1 MDGDRLLSTNCISGH
16 EGYIAGAI
24 ITFYLENLNVHY
36 LLNQTF
42 LAVIGKDRS
51 WPNSVVQIA

>member
-1 MDGDRLLSTNCISGH
+1 MDDVRILSTNCVSGH

-36 LLNQTF
+36 LLNRTF
-42 LAVIGKDRS
+42 
-51 WPNSVVQIA
+51 